1 MTVGESP
8 SLTDSAAD
16 PRAVS
21 LRARLVLLVLAVLI
35 PALLAAGLLL
45 WNAYRQEEES
55 LSRQMSVTA
64 RALALVVDRQL
75 GQEQVLLDSLAT
87 SPTLAAGDWKG
98 FDAQARAATRHGP
111 SWIVVLNPQGDQVV
125 NTMAPAGATL
135 PTRAQRQTSSTFTR
149 PRSAQV
155 RVSNLFNGTL
165 VGSPI
170 IALDREV
177 TLADGRRVTLASSAF
192 NTQFDR
198 VWRDQDFPA
207 EWTGSIVDARGVIV
221 SRNRQSARFVGT
233 SASAPMLARMAH
245 AASGV
250 AHTRTLDG
258 VPSLTA
264 WSRSP
269 THGWSFVVAVPQSE
283 VLGAAR
289 RSMFW
294 AVLLGL
300 GFLGVGVALAGLSAR
315 ALVRPVEALAQAAR
329 TWAAGGE
336 PHTLPSGTVEIDA
349 LTEVLNDSITEVQRH
364 RRELQELNA
373 SLEVRVA
380 ERTRELAEAT
390 ENLAQVQKME
400 AIGRLTGGVAHDFNN
415 LLMAVLGNLDLLAKR
430 LTDPRQ
436 LKYVEQARAAGE
448 RGAKLTGQ
456 LLAFARR
463 QRLEARA
470 IDAAAA
476 VEAAGAL
483 LTSTLGASHQ
493 VAYDL
498 APGLWPALG
507 DVTQVELM
515 VVNLA
520 INARDAMPGGGIIT
534 ISAQNTNFEPS
545 ASRGEAPA
553 AGEYVV
559 ISVADTGEGMAA
571 EVAARAFE
579 PFFTTKAI
587 GKGSGLGLPQVLGLA
602 KQLGGGV
609 EIDTVPGQGTMVR
622 VYLPRAEAI
631 GAAEAPVRLPTA
643 GLTGLRVLL
652 VDDDTDVRTVA
663 EQILADM
670 GCVVTSAASG
680 EAGLAQLAA
689 DPGLQAALVDFAMP
703 GLNGGETAQRIW
715 AQRPGLPIVVMSG
728 YADLDQLADAWTGPV
743 LHKPFTTAALAEQL
757 ARAAN
762 GAASETLR

>member
-8 SLTDSAAD
+8 SLTDNAAG
-16 PRAVS
+16 PRAIS

-45 WNAYRQEEES
+45 WNAYRQEEQS

-165 VGSPI
+165 VGVPI

-177 TLADGRRVTLASSAF
+177 MLADGRRVALASSALT
-192 NTQFDR
+192 TQFDR

-207 EWTGSIVDARGVIV
+207 AWTGSIVDARGIIV
-221 SRNRQSARFVGT
+221 SRNRQNARFVGT
-233 SASAPMLARMAH
+233 SASPAMLARMAK
-245 AASGV
+245 APSGV
-250 AHTRTLDG
+250 ARTKTLEG

-269 THGWSFVVAVPQSE
+269 RHGWSFVVAVPQSE
-283 VLGAAR
+283 VLGAAQ

-300 GFLGVGVALAGLSAR
+300 VFLGVGVALAGLSAR
-315 ALVRPVEALAQAAR
+315 ALVRPVEALARAAR
-329 TWAAGGE
+329 AWAAGGDAR
-336 PHTLPSGTVEIDA
+336 TLPSGTVEIDA
-349 LTEVLNDSITEVQRH
+349 LTQVLNDSITEVERQ

-463 QRLEARA
+463 QRLEAKS
-470 IDAAAA
+470 IDATAA
-476 VEAAGAL
+476 VKAAGAL
-483 LTSTLGASHQ
+483 LTSTLGAAHQ

-498 APGLWPALG
+498 APDLWPALG

-520 INARDAMPGGGIIT
+520 INARDAMPVGGTIT
-534 ISAQNTNFEPS
+534 ISARNAVFEPHPN
-545 ASRGEAPA
+545 RGESPA

-559 ISVADTGEGMAA
+559 ISVADTGEGMAPD
-571 EVAARAFE
+571 VAARAFE

-609 EIDTVPGQGTMVR
+609 EVETAPGEGTTVR
-622 VYLPRAEAI
+622 VYLPRAEPI
-631 GAAEAPVRLPTA
+631 GAAEAPTA
-643 GLTGLRVLL
+643 RVATSLTGLRVLL

-663 EQILADM
+663 EQILIEL
-670 GCVVTSAASG
+670 GCRVTSAASG
-680 EAGLAQLAA
+680 EAGLSLLAA
-689 DPGLQAALVDFAMP
+689 DPSLQAALVDFAMP
-703 GLNGGETAQRIW
+703 GLNGGETARRIW
-715 AQRPGLPIVVMSG
+715 ALRPGLPIVVMSG

-743 LHKPFTTAALAEQL
+743 LHKPFTMEVLADQL
-757 ARAAN
+757 ARATDV
-762 GAASETLR
+762 AASETLR